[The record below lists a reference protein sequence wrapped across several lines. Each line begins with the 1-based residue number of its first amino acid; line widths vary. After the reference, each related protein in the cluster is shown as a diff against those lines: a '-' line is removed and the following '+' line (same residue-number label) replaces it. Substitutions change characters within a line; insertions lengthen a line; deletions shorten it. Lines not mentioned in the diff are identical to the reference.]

1 MEKKIR
7 MIIRNTITSKK
18 GSFRIEQIKKEMVL
32 SLKENNFNDE
42 VKNEKITS
50 EYLQDLIND
59 RKLFRYSN
67 EKEHV
72 SKYWTS
78 IFKN

>member
-18 GSFRIEQIKKEMVL
+18 GSFRIEQIRKEIVS

-50 EYLQDLIND
+50 EYLNNLIND
-59 RKLFRYSN
+59 KKLFRYSN
-67 EKEHV
+67 ENE
-72 SKYWTS
+72 YFY
-78 IFKN
+78 IN

>member
-1 MEKKIR
+1 

-18 GSFRIEQIKKEMVL
+18 GSFRIEQIRKEIVS

-50 EYLQDLIND
+50 EYLNNLIND
-59 RKLFRYSN
+59 KKLFRYSN
-67 EKEHV
+67 ENEYFYIH
-72 SKYWTS
+72 
-78 IFKN
+78 

>member
-1 MEKKIR
+1 MERKIR

-18 GSFRIEQIKKEMVL
+18 GSFSMEQIRKEITL

-50 EYLQDLIND
+50 EYLNNLIINK
-59 RKLFRYSN
+59 KLFRYSN
-67 EKEHV
+67 ENEYFYIH
-72 SKYWTS
+72 
-78 IFKN
+78 

>member
-18 GSFRIEQIKKEMVL
+18 GSFRIEQIRKEIVS
-32 SLKENNFNDE
+32 SLKKNNFNDE

-50 EYLQDLIND
+50 EYLNNLIND
-59 RKLFRYSN
+59 KKLFRYSN
-67 EKEHV
+67 ENEYFYIH
-72 SKYWTS
+72 
-78 IFKN
+78 

>member
-18 GSFRIEQIKKEMVL
+18 GSFRIEQIRKEIVS

-42 VKNEKITS
+42 VKNEKLPLNI
-50 EYLQDLIND
+50 
-59 RKLFRYSN
+59 
-67 EKEHV
+67 
-72 SKYWTS
+72 
-78 IFKN
+78 

>member
-18 GSFRIEQIKKEMVL
+18 GSFRIEQIRKEIVS

-50 EYLQDLIND
+50 EYLNNLIND
-59 RKLFRYSN
+59 KKLFRYSN
-67 EKEHV
+67 ENEYFYIH
-72 SKYWTS
+72 
-78 IFKN
+78 

>member
-18 GSFRIEQIKKEMVL
+18 GSFRIEQIRKEIVS

-50 EYLQDLIND
+50 EYLNNLIINK
-59 RKLFRYSN
+59 KLFRYSN
-67 EKEHV
+67 ENEYFYIH
-72 SKYWTS
+72 
-78 IFKN
+78 

>member
-18 GSFRIEQIKKEMVL
+18 GSFRIEQIRKEIVS

-50 EYLQDLIND
+50 EYLNNLIND
-59 RKLFRYSN
+59 KKLFRYSN
-67 EKEHV
+67 ENEYFYSH
-72 SKYWTS
+72 
-78 IFKN
+78 

>member
-1 MEKKIR
+1 MEEKIR

-18 GSFRIEQIKKEMVL
+18 GSFRIEQIRKEIVS

-50 EYLQDLIND
+50 EYLNNLIND
-59 RKLFRYSN
+59 KKLFRYSN
-67 EKEHV
+67 ENEYFYIH
-72 SKYWTS
+72 
-78 IFKN
+78 

>member
-67 EKEHV
+67 ENEYFYIH
-72 SKYWTS
+72 
-78 IFKN
+78 

>member
-18 GSFRIEQIKKEMVL
+18 GSFRIEQIRKEIVS

-42 VKNEKITS
+42 VKNEKVTS
-50 EYLQDLIND
+50 EYLNNLIND
-59 RKLFRYSN
+59 KKLFRYSN
-67 EKEHV
+67 ENEYFYIH
-72 SKYWTS
+72 
-78 IFKN
+78 